1 MSAGEASKN
10 QMVAIDIDGTLL
22 RGDKRLSLK
31 VVTAVK
37 MASKKGVKVVL
48 ATARPPRSVKE
59 IYNIL
64 GLNTIQINYNGA
76 LIYDPA
82 KKNNLL
88 HLQIDPD
95 VVLRVIRF
103 ARKKEPSMVVSM
115 EDLDRSFTDRI
126 DPNLQTE
133 TDKYFPPAQIA
144 SLEEFLKQPITKLM
158 LMAKPH
164 LVQAVK
170 PELEARFKDQVCFA
184 ASDPHLMQVM
194 NKAADKA
201 HALAWVAG
209 HYNILPEHVMAIG
222 DAPNDSQM
230 LAWAGLGVAVG
241 NAWTHTKNNADVIV
255 PSNDEDGV
263 AYAINRYVLDQ

>member
-1 MSAGEASKN
+1 MSNHASKI
-10 QMVAIDIDGTLL
+10 QLVAIDIDGTLL
-22 RGDKRLSLK
+22 RADKRLSLK

-37 MASKKGVKVVL
+37 MAIRKGVKVVL

-59 IYNIL
+59 IYGIL

-76 LIYDPA
+76 LVFDPH
-82 KKNNLL
+82 KKSHLL

-95 VVLRVIRF
+95 LALRVIRF

-133 TDKYFPPAQIA
+133 TDRYFPPAQIA
-144 SLEEFLKQPITKLM
+144 SLEEFLKKPITKLM
-158 LMAKPH
+158 LMARPE

-170 PELEARFKDQVCFA
+170 PELEARFRDQVAFA

-194 NKAADKA
+194 NKAADKS

-209 HYNILPEHVMAIG
+209 HYGVSPDHVMAIG

-241 NAWTHTKNNADVIV
+241 NAWSHTKSHADVIV